1 MTNFTILQTISTI
14 PYPTMLKKWQD
25 ELTTS
30 ASHDKIADL
39 SRFFKTAPG
48 EYAEGDRF
56 IGLSVP
62 DNRRISKK
70 YFHAD
75 LPTITAMLDSEIH
88 EFRLAGFL
96 ALVERYHKAEAKDRQ
111 AIAKFYL
118 DNCHK
123 ANNWDLVDLSAQY
136 IIGEELLRGRSFDNI
151 MRLAASTLLWH
162 RRVAVVSTLMPV
174 RKCRLDEA
182 FEMCHRLISDTE
194 PLMHKAV
201 GWVLRECGKKDRRRL
216 ELFLDQHIDS
226 ISATTLSYATEHFSP
241 AEREYWRTS
250 RKASKSR

>member
-1 MTNFTILQTISTI
+1 
-14 PYPTMLKKWQD
+14 MLKIWQD
-25 ELTTS
+25 ELTAS

-48 EYAEGDRF
+48 EYAEGDLF

-70 YFHAD
+70 YFQAD
-75 LPTITAMLDSEIH
+75 LSIITAMLDSEIH

-96 ALVERYHKAEAKDRQ
+96 ALVERYRKAKTDTDRR
-111 AIAKFYL
+111 AITKFYL

-123 ANNWDLVDLSAQY
+123 ADNWDLVDLSAEY
-136 IIGEELLRGRSFDNI
+136 IIGEELLAGRSADDI
-151 MRLAASTLLWH
+151 LRLSSYPLLWH

-174 RKCRLDEA
+174 RKGRLDEA
-182 FEMCHRLISDTE
+182 FEMCHRHISDTE
-194 PLMHKAV
+194 PLMRKAV

>member
-1 MTNFTILQTISTI
+1 
-14 PYPTMLKKWQD
+14 MLKIWQD
-25 ELTTS
+25 ELTAS

-70 YFHAD
+70 YFLAD
-75 LPTITAMLDSEIH
+75 MSIITAMLDSEIH

-96 ALVERYHKAEAKDRQ
+96 ALVERYRKAKTDTDRR
-111 AIAKFYL
+111 AITKFYL

-123 ANNWDLVDLSAQY
+123 ADNWDLVDLSAEY
-136 IIGEELLRGRSFDNI
+136 IIGEELLAGRSANDI
-151 MRLAASTLLWH
+151 LRLSSSPLLWH

-174 RKCRLDEA
+174 RKGRLDEA
-182 FEMCHRLISDTE
+182 FEMCHRHISDTE
-194 PLMHKAV
+194 PLMRKAV

>member
-1 MTNFTILQTISTI
+1 
-14 PYPTMLKKWQD
+14 MLKIWQD
-25 ELTTS
+25 ELTAS

-48 EYAEGDRF
+48 EYAEGDQF

-70 YFHAD
+70 YFQAD
-75 LPTITAMLDSEIH
+75 LSIITAMLDSEIH

-96 ALVERYHKAEAKDRQ
+96 ALVERYRKAKTDTDRR
-111 AIAKFYL
+111 AITKFYL

-123 ANNWDLVDLSAQY
+123 ADNWDLVDLSAEY
-136 IIGEELLRGRSFDNI
+136 IIGEELLAGRSANDI
-151 MRLAASTLLWH
+151 LRLSSSPLLWH

-174 RKCRLDEA
+174 RKGRLDEA
-182 FEMCHRLISDTE
+182 FEMCHRHISDTE
-194 PLMHKAV
+194 PLMRKAV

-216 ELFLDQHIDS
+216 ELFLDQQIDS

>member
-1 MTNFTILQTISTI
+1 
-14 PYPTMLKKWQD
+14 MLKIWQD
-25 ELTTS
+25 ELTAS

-70 YFHAD
+70 YFLAD
-75 LPTITAMLDSEIH
+75 MSIITAMLDSEIH

-96 ALVERYHKAEAKDRQ
+96 ALVERYRKAKTDTDRR
-111 AIAKFYL
+111 AITKFYL
-118 DNCHK
+118 DNCNK
-123 ANNWDLVDLSAQY
+123 ADNWDLVDLSAEY
-136 IIGEELLRGRSFDNI
+136 IIGEELLAGRSANDI
-151 MRLAASTLLWH
+151 LRLSSSPLLWH

-174 RKCRLDEA
+174 RKGRLDEA
-182 FEMCHRLISDTE
+182 FEMCHRHISDTE
-194 PLMHKAV
+194 PLMRKAV

>member
-1 MTNFTILQTISTI
+1 
-14 PYPTMLKKWQD
+14 MLKIWQD
-25 ELTTS
+25 ELTAS

-48 EYAEGDRF
+48 EYSEGDRF

-70 YFHAD
+70 YFQAD
-75 LPTITAMLDSEIH
+75 LSIITAMLDSEIH

-96 ALVERYHKAEAKDRQ
+96 ASVERYRKAKTDTDRR
-111 AIAKFYL
+111 AITKFYL

-123 ANNWDLVDLSAQY
+123 ADNWDLVDLSAEY
-136 IIGEELLRGRSFDNI
+136 IIGEELLAGRSANDI
-151 MRLAASTLLWH
+151 LRLSSSPLLWH

-174 RKCRLDEA
+174 RKGRLDEA
-182 FEMCHRLISDTE
+182 FEMCHRHISDTE
-194 PLMHKAV
+194 PLMRKAV

>member
-1 MTNFTILQTISTI
+1 
-14 PYPTMLKKWQD
+14 MLKIWQD
-25 ELTTS
+25 ELTAS

-48 EYAEGDRF
+48 EYAEGDLF

-70 YFHAD
+70 YFQAD
-75 LPTITAMLDSEIH
+75 LSIITAMLDSEIH

-96 ALVERYHKAEAKDRQ
+96 ALVERYRKAKTDTDRR
-111 AIAKFYL
+111 AITKFYL

-123 ANNWDLVDLSAQY
+123 ADNWDLVDLSAEY
-136 IIGEELLRGRSFDNI
+136 IIGEELLAGRSANDI
-151 MRLAASTLLWH
+151 LRLSSSPLLWH

-174 RKCRLDEA
+174 RKGRLDEA
-182 FEMCHRLISDTE
+182 FEMCHRHISDTE
-194 PLMHKAV
+194 PLMRKAV

-216 ELFLDQHIDS
+216 ELFLDQQIDS

>member
-1 MTNFTILQTISTI
+1 
-14 PYPTMLKKWQD
+14 MLKIWQD
-25 ELTTS
+25 ELTAS

-48 EYAEGDRF
+48 EYAEGDQF

-70 YFHAD
+70 YFQAD
-75 LPTITAMLDSEIH
+75 LSIITAMLDSEIH

-96 ALVERYHKAEAKDRQ
+96 ALVERYRKAKTDTDRR
-111 AIAKFYL
+111 AITKFYL

-123 ANNWDLVDLSAQY
+123 ADNWDLVDLSAEY
-136 IIGEELLRGRSFDNI
+136 IIGEELLAGRSADDI
-151 MRLAASTLLWH
+151 LRLSSSPLLWH

-174 RKCRLDEA
+174 RKGRLDEA
-182 FEMCHRLISDTE
+182 FEMCHRHISDTE
-194 PLMHKAV
+194 PLMRKAV

>member
-1 MTNFTILQTISTI
+1 
-14 PYPTMLKKWQD
+14 MLKIWQD
-25 ELTTS
+25 ELTAS

-70 YFHAD
+70 YFLAD
-75 LPTITAMLDSEIH
+75 MSIITAMLDSEIH

-96 ALVERYHKAEAKDRQ
+96 ALVERYRKAKTDTDRR
-111 AIAKFYL
+111 AITKFYL

-123 ANNWDLVDLSAQY
+123 ADNWDLVDLSAEY
-136 IIGEELLRGRSFDNI
+136 IIGEELLAGRSANDI
-151 MRLAASTLLWH
+151 LRLSSSPLLWH

-216 ELFLDQHIDS
+216 ELFLDQQIDS